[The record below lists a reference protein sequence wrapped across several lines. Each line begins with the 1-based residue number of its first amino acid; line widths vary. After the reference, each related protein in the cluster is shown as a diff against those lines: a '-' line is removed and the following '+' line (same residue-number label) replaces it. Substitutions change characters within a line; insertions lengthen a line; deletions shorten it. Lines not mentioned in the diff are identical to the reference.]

1 VWASRRQG
9 EWATG
14 RCGDLRPEGLK
25 DFSPAVAG
33 LSLRGQGIDRKER
46 AALKARQ
53 ISALPNP
60 VLSDPSVLSRLQR
73 ETLLFP

>member
-1 VWASRRQG
+1 MG

-33 LSLRGQGIDRKER
+33 LSLRGLVSCPISNMAFVAIKMGRRQGARRAHICID
-46 AALKARQ
+46 
-53 ISALPNP
+53 
-60 VLSDPSVLSRLQR
+60 
-73 ETLLFP
+73 T